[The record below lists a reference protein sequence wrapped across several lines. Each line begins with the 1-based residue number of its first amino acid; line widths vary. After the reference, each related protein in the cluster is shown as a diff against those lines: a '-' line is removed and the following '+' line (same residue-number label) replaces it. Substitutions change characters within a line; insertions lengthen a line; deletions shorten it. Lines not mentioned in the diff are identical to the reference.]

1 MRKLFHRPAAMF
13 AAALFSSTFL
23 TVAAPTAQA
32 QDNSFKPIRWIVP
45 YPAGGGTDVVAR
57 AIGQQMSTLTGHPV
71 VIENK
76 PGAATAIGAQDVARS
91 APDGATIISG
101 DNGTYVFN
109 PFLFSKLSYKVDE
122 LAPIGLLA
130 RFPLVLAVSPDTP
143 YKTFADLA
151 AAAKANPEAVK
162 FASPGTGSPHH
173 LAMEML
179 MSRSGLAAVHV
190 PYRGM
195 APAVQDVLSG
205 HVPVMVVDTVAGQT
219 HFAAGK
225 LRPLAVF
232 SAKRLASLPDV
243 PTFLE
248 LGQSGVELYAW
259 QGIAAAGKT
268 PKPMLDKLS
277 VALNEA
283 LKNAATRKPL
293 EDMGVEILGGTP
305 EAMADYIK
313 SETAIWGKLIQER
326 GLKIE

>member
-1 MRKLFHRPAAMF
+1 MKTVTRRALLAATALVL
-13 AAALFSSTFL
+13 AAASPVLAFAQETF
-23 TVAAPTAQA
+23 P
-32 QDNSFKPIRWIVP
+32 SRPITFVVP

-57 AIGQQMSTLTGHPV
+57 AIGQQMSTLTGHSV

-76 PGAATAIGAQDVARS
+76 PGAATAIAAQDTARS
-91 APDGATIISG
+91 APDGATVLSG

-109 PFLFSKLSYKVDE
+109 PFLFSKLSYKVEE

-130 RFPLVLAVSPDTP
+130 RFPLILVAAVDAP
-143 YKTFADLA
+143 YKSLADVT

-179 MSRSGLAAVHV
+179 MARSGIKAVHV
-190 PYRGM
+190 PYRGV

-205 HVPVMVVDTVAGQT
+205 HVPTMVIDTVAGMP
-219 HFAAGK
+219 HIASGK

-232 SAKRLASLPDV
+232 SGKRLARLPDV

-248 LGQSGVELYAW
+248 LGQSGVEIYAW
-259 QGIAAAGKT
+259 QGLATTAGT
-268 PKPMLDKLS
+268 PKATIDRLS
-277 VALNEA
+277 GVLNAALQNP
-283 LKNAATRKPL
+283 ATRKPL
-293 EDMGVEILGGTP
+293 EDVGVEILGGSP
-305 EAMADYIK
+305 QVMADYIR
-313 SETAIWGKLIQER
+313 SETAIWGKLISER